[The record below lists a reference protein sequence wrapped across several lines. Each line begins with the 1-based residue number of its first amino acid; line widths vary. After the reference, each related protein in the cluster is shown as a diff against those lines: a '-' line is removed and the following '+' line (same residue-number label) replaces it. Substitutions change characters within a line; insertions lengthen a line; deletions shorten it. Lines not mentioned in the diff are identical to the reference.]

1 MQTFHSRYLRN
12 LRHGAVWEEWNGW
25 SNVKC
30 KERDLL
36 GEDGGDSLARTAPSS
51 EAVKHDNLVVLNG
64 LLEFVGATLGNFS

>member
-1 MQTFHSRYLRN
+1 M
-12 LRHGAVWEEWNGW
+12 
-25 SNVKC
+25 KC

-64 LLEFVGATLGNFS
+64 LLELVGATLGNFS